1 MSDLV
6 VFRTYLTN
14 IDAELAHGALEAA
27 GIESVVRSDDC
38 GGTGPQLWMGGVDL
52 LVWPED
58 VERANEILNTE
69 AVPAEPSS

>member
-27 GIESVVRSDDC
+27 GIESVVRPDDC
-38 GGTGPQLWMGGVDL
+38 GGTQPQLWMGGVAL

-58 VERANEILNTE
+58 VERAEEILSTQ
-69 AVPAEPSS
+69 ATPAESSS

>member
-6 VFRTYLTN
+6 VLRTYLTN

-27 GIESVVRSDDC
+27 GIESVVRADDC
-38 GGTGPQLWMGGVDL
+38 GGTRPHLWMGGVDL

-58 VERANEILNTE
+58 VDRADEVLSTE
-69 AVPAEPSS
+69 AVPQANE

>member
-6 VFRTYLTN
+6 VFRTYPSR

-27 GIESVVRSDDC
+27 GIESMVRSDES
-38 GGTGPQLWMGGVDL
+38 GGTEPQLWMGGIDL

-58 VERANEILNTE
+58 AARVEEILSTE
-69 AVPAEPSS
+69 AIPAEPS

>member
-6 VFRTYLTN
+6 VLRTYLTN

-27 GIESVVRSDDC
+27 GIESIVRADDC
-38 GGTGPQLWMGGVDL
+38 GGTRPHLWMGGVDL

-58 VERANEILNTE
+58 VERADEVLSNE
-69 AVPAEPSS
+69 AVPQANE